1 MRGNTVGAELKT
13 TRREALIAAG
23 AMAAGTALFPAHV
36 SAADTKVEGQIPADV
51 VALSDFERLAH
62 QRIEHTAWEYIESGA
77 ADEITLRWNREAFE
91 RIKLNPHV
99 LHDVGHLDTSVV
111 VLGQKLA
118 YPVMLAP
125 SALHKLAHPEGEVAT
140 ARGAGKADASMV
152 LSTMASY
159 S

>member
-1 MRGNTVGAELKT
+1 
-13 TRREALIAAG
+13 
-23 AMAAGTALFPAHV
+23 MAAGSALFPIRL
-36 SAADTKVEGQIPADV
+36 SATDATVGGRVPADV
-51 VALSDFERLAH
+51 VALSDFERLAR

-91 RIKLNPHV
+91 RIRLSPHV
-99 LHDVGHLDTSVV
+99 LHDVGHLDTSVEI
-111 VLGQKLA
+111 LGQKLA

-125 SALHKLAHPEGEVAT
+125 SALHKLAHPEGELAT